1 MIRLP
6 ISQAERKVRG
16 GKLLRVS
23 IDHQAELIRS
33 VRITGD
39 FFIHPEEDLEKLEEA
54 AKGLPLD
61 RPDKLEEAF
70 RLVVRQNG
78 TQILGFCIEDLTE
91 LMSEAR

>member
-6 ISQAERKVRG
+6 VSHAERKVRG

-23 IDHQAELIRS
+23 VDRQADLIRS
-33 VRITGD
+33 VKITGD

-54 AKGLPLD
+54 ARGLPLN

-70 RLVVRQNG
+70 HRVVRENG
-78 TQILGFCIEDLTE
+78 TQILGFSIEDLTE
-91 LMSEAR
+91 LMREAR